1 MTASLSVILERSVGD
16 PVLVFTGFFVTLFL
30 KMTLLFVIL
39 TPKAED
45 YSEGECCKNEFTHFY
60 NRAKE

>member
-1 MTASLSVILERSVGD
+1 MNIIFSC
-16 PVLVFTGFFVTLFL
+16 
-30 KMTLLFVIL
+30 VIL

-45 YSEGECCKNEFTHFY
+45 YSEGECCKNEAHFY

>member
-1 MTASLSVILERSVGD
+1 MAIRYPERYKSAKPFLSLAPARALRREPIMLR
-16 PVLVFTGFFVTLFL
+16 LT
-30 KMTLLFVIL
+30 VIL